1 MFPPPCRYRGFN
13 QDFLPKMRPAAIL
26 FTRPSIGNTKKSA
39 RSHAVLFLP
48 ALGRL
53 MLVWHSRGPR
63 QTRFLVCWGGQPGS
77 PADPVFV
84 QCRDILYILYR
95 DILYSFWFGGGGLEG
110 MITILPLSIGLLFW
124 HDRLGWRSASG
135 LCWRATRPGITS
147 RRLIEAIK
155 WGVACAAPHCIDRF
169 PHAQKNSK
177 LAFS

>member
-1 MFPPPCRYRGFN
+1 VRGSRTGPGNVSSTMPIQGIQPGLSPQNAARRRSFHATIHR
-13 QDFLPKMRPAAIL
+13 QHKEKRSLACCPLPSS
-26 FTRPSIGNTKKSA
+26 TRPPHA
-39 RSHAVLFLP
+39 RVA
-48 ALGRL
+48 
-53 MLVWHSRGPR
+53 
-63 QTRFLVCWGGQPGS
+63 QPGS